1 MELTHWKENKE
12 ITGSKQDQDFSW
24 EMSFSSRWSSICLV
38 GVNSPNY
45 TLFCFG
51 VDQPARPACQYDALN
66 SWWFWGSSHVG
77 IM

>member
-38 GVNSPNY
+38 GVNSTKY
-45 TLFCFG
+45 TLLCFG
-51 VDQPARPACQYDALN
+51 VDQPALRLPAN
-66 SWWFWGSSHVG
+66 MMPWIGGGSGVQV
-77 IM
+77 M